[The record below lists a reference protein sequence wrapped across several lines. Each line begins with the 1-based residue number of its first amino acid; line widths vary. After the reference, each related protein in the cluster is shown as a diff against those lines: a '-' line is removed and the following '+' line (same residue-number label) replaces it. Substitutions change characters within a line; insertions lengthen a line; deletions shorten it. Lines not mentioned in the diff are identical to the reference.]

1 MKRLIC
7 FFIIIGFTGLSGVE
21 LSYNITYLV
30 QGEVR
35 GAFLMFIPY
44 RVCFEVSGS
53 VDFKAWK
60 NRFNQYE
67 FTFDRVN
74 KPGYLFRSL
83 GFRARH
89 FVIVAAYHE
98 MDELL
103 VFLVD
108 KLNGLKNR
116 NPAYSEQM
124 QRTRKL
130 LIKIPAKQANGIR
143 FRRDQFG
150 KHDHFC
156 FNLELR
162 PTFNQPRAK
171 IDFNV
176 YRIMIEFLKTFNH
189 SYLPKN
195 VSNFNINHRYEW
207 KSQWLD
213 FSENINKA
221 AWSVATF
228 IKRFI
233 TFKQKHPFRL
243 SYRLNG
249 LDDALI
255 EICGEAHPEVKVWGG
270 YKLKDFYRKVRI
282 RKSDHVLIEDSVY
295 LVIRNQKGRGGDA
308 QIILK
313 LNKGDDL
320 R

>member
-7 FFIIIGFTGLSGVE
+7 FVIFIGFTGLSGVG

-35 GAFLMFIPY
+35 GTFLMVIPY
-44 RVCFEVSGS
+44 RVCFEISGS
-53 VDFKAWK
+53 ADFKAWK

-74 KPGYLFRSL
+74 KPGYLFRSR

-98 MDELL
+98 MNELL

-108 KLNGLKNR
+108 KLNVLKNR
-116 NPAYSEQM
+116 NPVYSEHM

-130 LIKIPAKQANGIR
+130 LIEIPVEQAGGIR

-162 PTFNQPRAK
+162 PTFNQSRAK

-176 YRIMIEFLKTFNH
+176 YRIMIELLKAFNH
-189 SYLPKN
+189 SCLPKN
-195 VSNFNINHRYEW
+195 VSDFNINHRYEW

-213 FSENINKA
+213 FSENINQV
-221 AWSVATF
+221 AWLVATF

-243 SYRLNG
+243 SYHLNSM
-249 LDDALI
+249 DDAFI

-270 YKLKDFYRKVRI
+270 YKLKNFYRKVRI
-282 RKSDHVLIEDSVY
+282 RKSDRVLVEDSIY
-295 LVIRNQKGRGGDA
+295 LVIRNQKGMGGGA

-313 LNKGDDL
+313 LNQGDDL